1 MSITK
6 RVLLALGGTFAFATA
21 VRAQSQGSNQ
31 AADAL
36 LDQQAVHIDPTGK
49 MSRLTLNAAGDAA
62 MKKYGQQVDGHHA
75 IVYRK
80 DGKHYAVHDQKMA
93 DGNTLLSQMDSWT
106 TNRQAVGTM

>member
-36 LDQQAVHIDPTGK
+36 ADQEAVHVDPAGQ
-49 MSRLTLNAAGDAA
+49 MSKRTLNAAGDAA
-62 MKKYGQQVDGHHA
+62 SQKYGQPVDGHA
-75 IVYRK
+75 VVYRK
-80 DGKHYAVHDQKMA
+80 DGKHYVVHDQKTP
-93 DGNTLLSQMDSWT
+93 DGKTLISQMDSWT